1 MSPISNPALV
11 PPNGL
16 NGPSAPAAPG
26 GPSRKVPAGA
36 PTQPSAP
43 GAQSFADALTQADRS
58 HAAGQQPLQF
68 SRHALARVQRRGIEL
83 DAGTLQRL
91 SEGVGRAAG
100 KGSRD
105 SLVLVDGTA
114 FVVSVSNRTVI
125 TAVGSEHMKD
135 NVFTNID
142 SAVIA

>member
-1 MSPISNPALV
+1 MSSIAPNPALV
-11 PPNGL
+11 PPGGL
-16 NGPSAPAAPG
+16 VTPAAPAAPAKG
-26 GPSRKVPAGA
+26 ARRPEDAASPSG
-36 PTQPSAP
+36 
-43 GAQSFADALTQADRS
+43 GAQAGPSFADALAN
-58 HAAGQQPLQF
+58 AGTASRLQF
-68 SRHALARVQRRGIEL
+68 SKHALARVQRRGIEL
-83 DAGTLQRL
+83 GPNTLTRL
-91 SEGVGRAAG
+91 SQGVDRAAG

-114 FVVSVSNRTVI
+114 FVVSVNNRTVI